1 MIMKK
6 VFSIITV
13 FAACLFTL
21 AAQEIKT
28 APNYFA
34 DVSAVYGQIKSYE
47 AEMDIK
53 TKAQHMKA
61 NVSYK
66 KPNLM
71 RMDFSTPKDQT
82 ICFNGDLLT
91 IYLPDNN
98 AILTQNVDSGSAGGA
113 NMATSQGLSLLSRYY
128 AVSYVTGPEPVPL
141 EDGSDELV
149 VKLEFKRKNLSESFR
164 SIKISVSADTKL
176 IRRIEAVTGTNETFS
191 FDFTKYVLNN
201 DIPNERFIYTAPSS
215 ANEYN
220 NFLFSE

>member
-1 MIMKK
+1 MKK
-6 VFSIITV
+6 VLSILVVLAAFVSGV
-13 FAACLFTL
+13 F
-21 AAQEIKT
+21 AQEIKT

-47 AEMDIK
+47 AEIEIK
-53 TKAQHMKA
+53 TKSLRMKA

-91 IYLPDNN
+91 IYLSDQN
-98 AILTQNVDSGSAGGA
+98 AILTQNVTDSGSAGSA

-128 AVSYVTGPEPVPL
+128 AVSYVTGPDPVLL

-164 SIKISVSADTKL
+164 SIKVSVSAETKL
-176 IRRIEAVTGTNETFS
+176 IRRIEAITGTNETFS